1 MFDMMKYEKPFDT
14 ELYRKLLKK
23 YKTRN
28 PEKLMD
34 LLEDDP
40 LLSDWKISDQQLGV
54 WTKLLE
60 GARALLCW

>member
-1 MFDMMKYEKPFDT
+1 MIFDVMKHKRPFNS

-34 LLEDDP
+34 LLESDP
-40 LLSDWKISDQQLGV
+40 LLPD
-54 WTKLLE
+54 
-60 GARALLCW
+60 